1 VSTDAVAIQGGGVAG
16 GAMALVGRHAHA
28 AALTEEA
35 AHGPSKRIV
44 VGYGFW
50 IFLISDIILFAAL
63 FATYAVLTDATAGGP
78 SGRDL
83 FELETVAVETACLLL
98 STVFCGFAGIGAQ
111 ARKSALYYGSMAA
124 TFVLGATFVAIE
136 LHEFAGMIHAGAGPS
151 RSAFLS
157 GFFAL
162 IGCHGLHVSAGLLWL
177 LTMMAQVYAK
187 GYRADIMR
195 RLLCF
200 ALFWHTLDI
209 IWVALFSLV
218 YLVGVAR

>member
-1 VSTDAVAIQGGGVAG
+1 VSAGAQTYPGGVAG
-16 GAMALVGRHAHA
+16 GGRAHGGGYA
-28 AALTEEA
+28 QALTEEA
-35 AHGPSKRIV
+35 AHGPSKRV
-44 VGYGFW
+44 VVAYGFW

-63 FATYAVLTDATAGGP
+63 FASYAVLTDATADGP
-78 SGRDL
+78 TGRDL
-83 FELETVAVETACLLL
+83 FHLPTVALETACLLL

-111 ARKSALYYGSMAA
+111 ARRNTMYYGSMAM
-124 TFVLGATFVAIE
+124 TFVLGATFIALE
-136 LHEFAGMIHAGAGPS
+136 LHEFATMINDGAGPS

-157 GFFAL
+157 AFFAL

-187 GYRADIMR
+187 GYRADILR

-218 YLVGVAR
+218 YLVGVAPQ